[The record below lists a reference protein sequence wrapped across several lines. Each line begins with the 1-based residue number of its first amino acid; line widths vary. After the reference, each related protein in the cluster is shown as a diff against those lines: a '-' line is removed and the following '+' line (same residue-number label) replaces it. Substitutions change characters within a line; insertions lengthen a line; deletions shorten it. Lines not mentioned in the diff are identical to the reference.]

1 MEKFCPLYARIFVLF
16 LARLERCRNRKKVR
30 RLSSQYTARVIST
43 WITYIQRR
51 AFSRNTPI
59 PEKKNKQ
66 KLLCIR
72 EALLPLNNRKCR
84 TKKKNEGKSDI
95 RRTGVVGCLFFERL
109 GWGGWEIT
117 SARGGALLSP
127 TRPTSSFR
135 PFVLCPPY
143 RSHFYPSRSSSALN
157 VKHGDCK
164 LSSVYSLAPKILFK
178 ATNAVV
184 DESNARKWKKKLF
197 CHFIGEIRT
206 VPFENPLT
214 REYHEWTSLISI
226 CCN

>member
-1 MEKFCPLYARIFVLF
+1 M
-16 LARLERCRNRKKVR
+16 N
-30 RLSSQYTARVIST
+30 
-43 WITYIQRR
+43 IQRR

-59 PEKKNKQ
+59 PEKKKKKQ
-66 KLLCIR
+66 AEVVMYKRGLI
-72 EALLPLNNRKCR
+72 ALKQQ
-84 TKKKNEGKSDI
+84 KMSDQKKNEGKSDI

-164 LSSVYSLAPKILFK
+164 LSSVYSLAPKILCK
-178 ATNAVV
+178 VTNAVV
-184 DESNARKWKKKLF
+184 DESNARK
-197 CHFIGEIRT
+197 
-206 VPFENPLT
+206 
-214 REYHEWTSLISI
+214 
-226 CCN
+226 

>member
-1 MEKFCPLYARIFVLF
+1 MYG
-16 LARLERCRNRKKVR
+16 
-30 RLSSQYTARVIST
+30 
-43 WITYIQRR
+43 
-51 AFSRNTPI
+51 
-59 PEKKNKQ
+59 
-66 KLLCIR
+66 

-143 RSHFYPSRSSSALN
+143 RSHFYPSRSSSALK

-184 DESNARKWKKKLF
+184 DESNARKWKKKTVLLF
-197 CHFIGEIRT
+197 YRRNKNSPFWKPVNSRISWMDFADQYLLQLGCSLWTGIFTMVTELSIFLNLIRGMY
-206 VPFENPLT
+206 NILT
-214 REYHEWTSLISI
+214 GNRSSD
-226 CCN
+226 

>member
-1 MEKFCPLYARIFVLF
+1 M
-16 LARLERCRNRKKVR
+16 
-30 RLSSQYTARVIST
+30 
-43 WITYIQRR
+43 
-51 AFSRNTPI
+51 
-59 PEKKNKQ
+59 
-66 KLLCIR
+66 LCIR

-214 REYHEWTSLISI
+214 REYQWMDFADQYLLQLGCSLWTGIFTMVTELSIFLNLIRGMYNILTGNRSSD
-226 CCN
+226 